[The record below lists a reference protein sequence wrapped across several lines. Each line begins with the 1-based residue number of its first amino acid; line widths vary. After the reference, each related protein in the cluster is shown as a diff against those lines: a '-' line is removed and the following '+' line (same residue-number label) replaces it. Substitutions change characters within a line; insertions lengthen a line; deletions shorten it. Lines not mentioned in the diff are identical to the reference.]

1 MGSKHAKQSLRA
13 DQLPSSNQLA
23 ATYREYPE
31 VAGCACGK
39 ASDSPTPAVVV
50 ELNGII
56 VGALTGA
63 QLNSLVNCLQN
74 GYTYEATV
82 VAIAGGNCTVQ
93 VCAT

>member
-1 MGSKHAKQSLRA
+1 MSTLKLQ
-13 DQLPSSNQLA
+13 DVLA
-23 ATYREYPE
+23 VRLQTA
-31 VAGCACGK
+31 
-39 ASDSPTPAVVV
+39 PTPAVVV